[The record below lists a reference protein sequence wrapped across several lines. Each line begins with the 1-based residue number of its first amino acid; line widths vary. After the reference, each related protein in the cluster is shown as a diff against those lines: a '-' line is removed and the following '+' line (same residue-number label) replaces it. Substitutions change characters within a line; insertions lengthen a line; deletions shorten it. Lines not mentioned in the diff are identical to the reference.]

1 MRPVPVPWVL
11 RIHSRPYRGS
21 MQCQL
26 HAINKQV
33 EIRPIL
39 TIMKP
44 RVMHHLADDLLDPT
58 PYAVKHP
65 VVPSLERQ
73 TTTRAVALCTSRQV
87 PVEDTTELVL
97 LVFYQAESRGKRV
110 NSTYNR
116 TACLCSHTVNAH
128 YQCGQPNSHTTAC
141 LCNHTAN
148 AHYQCGQPW
157 YAGSPRIHS
166 PSSKF
171 SWPRFQLLLKILE
184 SEGKVHSHVKL

>member
-58 PYAVKHP
+58 PHAVKHP

-116 TACLCSHTVNAH
+116 TACLCSHT
-128 YQCGQPNSHTTAC
+128 
-141 LCNHTAN
+141 AN
-148 AHYQCGQPW
+148 AHYQCGQIHIQQHA
-157 YAGSPRIHS
+157 YAITLPMHTTSADSHGTLGHRGSIPLPR
-166 PSSKF
+166 SSAGLASSF
-171 SWPRFQLLLKILE
+171 C
-184 SEGKVHSHVKL
+184 

>member
-1 MRPVPVPWVL
+1 MRQIPVPWVL

-39 TIMKP
+39 TIVKP

-116 TACLCSHTVNAH
+116 TACLCSHT
-128 YQCGQPNSHTTAC
+128 
-141 LCNHTAN
+141 AN

-184 SEGKVHSHVKL
+184 SESKVHSHVKL